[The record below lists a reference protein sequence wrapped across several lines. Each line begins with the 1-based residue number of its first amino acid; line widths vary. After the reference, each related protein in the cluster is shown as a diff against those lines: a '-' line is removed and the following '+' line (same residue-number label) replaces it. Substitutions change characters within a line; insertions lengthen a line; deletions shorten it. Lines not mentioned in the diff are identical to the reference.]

1 MSDPQAPP
9 RTARST
15 SPGRPSALRRA
26 TGRYAQAFAIPG
38 SLAFSSSGWIGRF
51 PKGSL
56 AIGVLVMVTNVS
68 GSYALGGAVS
78 GTLTLSLAAAGPL
91 WSRVMDRWGQRRALA
106 LSLPLLVAASLGLVA
121 AVLLGA
127 PVWTWFALA
136 VVAGVSVID
145 IGSAV
150 RSRWS
155 AATSDPG
162 LRHTAYSVES
172 VADEAAFVV
181 APPVVTLLATLV
193 HPAAGVVVG
202 LGIGVVGGVALL
214 AQVGTQPPLA
224 TAPANRTRERVRLPL
239 ALAGIVAVF
248 AAIGGVFG
256 SFNVA
261 AIATAE
267 AAGAEAASGLLLSA
281 YSIGSVLTGV
291 VVGAA
296 HLPGTPRSR
305 FIVAGLVFG
314 VVVPVLLLAGSLPV
328 LAVLAFVA
336 GLATSPLLIT
346 GSSLVET
353 ISPRRRLTEAL
364 AWPPTG
370 LALGVTAGSAL
381 SGLAVESAGPQSG
394 FTVTASA
401 AALGA
406 LLALATALALRTRPL
421 STAG

>member
-1 MSDPQAPP
+1 MPDPQAPP
-9 RTARST
+9 RR
-15 SPGRPSALRRA
+15 SALGRA

-56 AIGVLVMVTNVS
+56 AIGVLVMVTDVS

-155 AATSDPG
+155 AATSDPA

-224 TAPANRTRERVRLPL
+224 PAADRTRVRIRLPL
-239 ALAGIVAVF
+239 GLVGVVAVF

-296 HLPGTPRSR
+296 RLPGSPRSR
-305 FIVAGLVFG
+305 FVVAGLVFG

-353 ISPRRRLTEAL
+353 ISPRSRLTEAL

-381 SGLAVESAGPQSG
+381 SGLAVESAGAQSG

-406 LLALATALALRTRPL
+406 LLSLATAAFLRSRP
-421 STAG
+421 AAPDR

>member
-1 MSDPQAPP
+1 MPDPQAPP
-9 RTARST
+9 R
-15 SPGRPSALRRA
+15 SALGRA
-26 TGRYAQAFAIPG
+26 SGRYAQAFALPG
-38 SLAFSSSGWIGRF
+38 SLAFSSSGWFGRF

-56 AIGVLVMVTNVS
+56 AIGVLVLVADAS

-78 GTLTLSLAAAGPL
+78 GTLTLALAAAGPL

-106 LSLPLLVAASLGLVA
+106 LSLPVLVAASLGLVT

-127 PVWTWFALA
+127 PVWSWFALA
-136 VVAGVSVID
+136 IVAGAAVID

-150 RSRWS
+150 RARWS
-155 AATSDPG
+155 AATSDPA

-181 APPVVTLLATLV
+181 APPVVTLLASLV
-193 HPAAGVVVG
+193 HPAAGVLVG
-202 LGIGVVGGVALL
+202 LAIGLVGGVSLL
-214 AQVGTQPPLA
+214 VQVATQPPLA
-224 TAPANRTRERVRLPL
+224 SAPADRAQARVRLPL
-239 ALAGIVAVF
+239 GLVGVVAVF
-248 AAIGGVFG
+248 ASIGGVFG

-267 AAGAEAASGLLLSA
+267 DAGAGAASGLLLSA

-296 HLPGTPRSR
+296 RLPGSPRSR
-305 FIVAGLVFG
+305 FVAAGVLFG
-314 VVVPVLLLAGSLPV
+314 VVVPVLLLAESLPI

-346 GSSLVET
+346 GSSLVEA

-370 LALGVTAGSAL
+370 LALGVTAGSTL
-381 SGLAVESAGPQSG
+381 GGLAVESAGTQSG
-394 FTVTASA
+394 FAVTASA

-406 LLALATALALRTRPL
+406 LLTAATALLLRRRP
-421 STAG
+421 AAR

>member
-1 MSDPQAPP
+1 MPDLPEPS
-9 RTARST
+9 R
-15 SPGRPSALRRA
+15 SALGRA
-26 TGRYAQAFAIPG
+26 TGRYAQAFALPG
-38 SLAFSSSGWIGRF
+38 SLAFSSAGWIGRF

-56 AIGVLVMVTNVS
+56 AIGVLVLVASVS

-78 GTLTLSLAAAGPL
+78 GTLTLALAAAGPI

-106 LSLPLLVAASLGLVA
+106 LSLPVLVAASLGLVA
-121 AVLLGA
+121 AVLAGA

-136 VVAGVSVID
+136 VVAGVAVID

-155 AATSDPG
+155 AATSDAG

-181 APPVVTLLATLV
+181 APPVVTLLASLV
-193 HPAAGVVVG
+193 HPAAGVLVG
-202 LGIGVVGGVALL
+202 LGIGVAGGVALL
-214 AQVGTQPPLA
+214 LQVRTQPPV
-224 TAPANRTRERVRLPL
+224 APAKGRGGGAPARLPRGL
-239 ALAGIVAVF
+239 VGVVVAF

-256 SFNVA
+256 SFNVS

-267 AAGAEAASGLLLSA
+267 AEGAGAASGLLLSA

-296 HLPGTPRSR
+296 HLPGSPRSR
-305 FIVAGLVFG
+305 FAAAGLLFG
-314 VVVPVLLLAGSLPV
+314 VVVPVLVLAGSLPA
-328 LAVLAFVA
+328 LTVLAFVA

-353 ISPRRRLTEAL
+353 ISPRARLTEAL

-370 LALGVTAGSAL
+370 LAIGVTAGSSL
-381 SGLAVESAGPQSG
+381 SGLAVESLGPQSG
-394 FTVTASA
+394 FTVTAAS

-406 LLALATALALRTRPL
+406 LLTLATAAALRRR
-421 STAG
+421 

>member
-1 MSDPQAPP
+1 MPDSSAP
-9 RTARST
+9 S
-15 SPGRPSALRRA
+15 SPAGPSAPQSSALGRA
-26 TGRYAQAFAIPG
+26 AGRYARAFALPG
-38 SLAFSSSGWIGRF
+38 SLAFSSSGWFGRF

-56 AIGVLVMVTNVS
+56 AIGVLVLVTDVS

-78 GTLTLSLAAAGPL
+78 GTLTLSLAAAGPV

-106 LSLPLLVAASLGLVA
+106 LSLPVLVAASLGLVA
-121 AVLLGA
+121 AVLIGA

-136 VVAGVSVID
+136 VLAGLAVID

-181 APPVVTLLATLV
+181 APPVVTLLASLV
-193 HPAAGVVVG
+193 HPAAGVLVG
-202 LGIGVVGGVALL
+202 LGIGVIGSTALL
-214 AQVGTQPPLA
+214 AQVRTQPPLA
-224 TAPANRTRERVRLPL
+224 VSTPESRASAVRLPL
-239 ALAGIVAVF
+239 ALVGVTAVF
-248 AAIGGVFG
+248 ATIGGVFG

-267 AAGAEAASGLLLSA
+267 AAGADAASGLLLSV

-296 HLPGTPRSR
+296 RLPGGPLSR
-305 FIVAGLVFG
+305 FVVAGVVFG
-314 VVVPVLLLAGSLPV
+314 VVVPVLVFSGSPPV
-328 LAVLAFVA
+328 LVVLAFVA

-353 ISPRRRLTEAL
+353 ISPRARLTEAL

-370 LALGVTAGSAL
+370 LAIGVTAGSSL
-381 SGLAVESAGPQSG
+381 SGLAVESLGPQSG
-394 FTVTASA
+394 FAVTAAS

-406 LLALATALALRTRPL
+406 LLALSTAAALRRR
-421 STAG
+421 

>member
-1 MSDPQAPP
+1 MPDLLEPS
-9 RTARST
+9 R
-15 SPGRPSALRRA
+15 SALGRA
-26 TGRYAQAFAIPG
+26 TGRYAQAFALPG
-38 SLAFSSSGWIGRF
+38 SFAFSSAGWIGRF

-56 AIGVLVMVTNVS
+56 AIGVLVLVASVS

-78 GTLTLSLAAAGPL
+78 GTLTLALAAAGPI

-106 LSLPLLVAASLGLVA
+106 LSLPVLVAASLGLVA
-121 AVLLGA
+121 AVLLAA
-127 PVWTWFALA
+127 PVWTWFVLA
-136 VVAGVSVID
+136 VLAGVAVID

-181 APPVVTLLATLV
+181 APPVVTLLASLV
-193 HPAAGVVVG
+193 HPAAGVLVG
-202 LGIGVVGGVALL
+202 LGIGVAGSVALL
-214 AQVGTQPPLA
+214 LQVRTQPPVA
-224 TAPANRTRERVRLPL
+224 SAAGRSGGVTVRLPL
-239 ALAGIVAVF
+239 GLVGIVVAF

-267 AAGAEAASGLLLSA
+267 AAGADAASGLLLSA

-296 HLPGTPRSR
+296 RLPGSPRGR
-305 FIVAGLVFG
+305 FAAAGLLFG
-314 VVVPVLLLAGSLPV
+314 VVVPVLVLAGSLPV

-353 ISPRRRLTEAL
+353 ISPRTRLTEAL

-370 LALGVTAGSAL
+370 LALGVTAGSTL
-381 SGLAVESAGPQSG
+381 GGLAVESGTPQSG
-394 FTVTASA
+394 FLVTASA

-406 LLALATALALRTRPL
+406 LAALTTAALLRRASRRP
-421 STAG
+421 

>member
-1 MSDPQAPP
+1 MPDSPAPSSPSLTTAP
-9 RTARST
+9 R
-15 SPGRPSALRRA
+15 SALGRA
-26 TGRYAQAFAIPG
+26 AGRYSRAFAVPG
-38 SLAFSSSGWIGRF
+38 SLAFSSSGWFGRF

-56 AIGVLVMVTNVS
+56 AIGVLVLVTEVS

-78 GTLTLSLAAAGPL
+78 GTLTLSLAAAGPV

-106 LSLPLLVAASLGLVA
+106 LSLPVLVAASLGLVA

-127 PVWTWFALA
+127 PVWSWFALA
-136 VVAGVSVID
+136 VLAGLAVID

-181 APPVVTLLATLV
+181 APPIVTLLASLV
-193 HPAAGVVVG
+193 HPAAGVLVG
-202 LGIGVVGGVALL
+202 LAIGVIGSGSLL
-214 AQVGTQPPLA
+214 AQVRTQPPLA
-224 TAPANRTRERVRLPL
+224 VRSPGGRTAPVRLPA
-239 ALAGIVAVF
+239 ALIGVVAVF
-248 AAIGGVFG
+248 ATIGGVFG
-256 SFNVA
+256 TFNVA

-267 AAGAEAASGLLLSA
+267 AAGADAASGLLLSV

-296 HLPGTPRSR
+296 HLPGSPLSH
-305 FIVAGLVFG
+305 FVVAGLAFG
-314 VVVPVLLLAGSLPV
+314 VVVPVLVFSSSLPV
-328 LAVLAFVA
+328 LAVLAFLA

-353 ISPRRRLTEAL
+353 ISPRARLTEAL

-370 LALGVTAGSAL
+370 LAIGVTAGSSL
-381 SGLAVESAGPQSG
+381 SGLAVESLGPQSG
-394 FTVTASA
+394 FTVTAAS

-406 LLALATALALRTRPL
+406 LLTLATAAALRRR
-421 STAG
+421 

>member
-1 MSDPQAPP
+1 MPDP
-9 RTARST
+9 TTTST
-15 SPGRPSALRRA
+15 SALSRA
-26 TGRYAQAFAIPG
+26 TGRYARAFALPG
-38 SLAFSSSGWIGRF
+38 SLAFSSAGWLGRF

-56 AIGVLVMVTNVS
+56 AIGVLVLVSAQS

-78 GTLTLSLAAAGPL
+78 GALTLALAVTGPL

-106 LSLPLLVAASLGLVA
+106 LSLPVLVAASLGLVA

-127 PVWTWFALA
+127 PVWTWFALGILAGAA
-136 VVAGVSVID
+136 VLDV
-145 IGSAV
+145 GSAV

-181 APPVVTLLATLV
+181 APPIVTLLASLV
-193 HPAAGVVVG
+193 HPAAGVLVG
-202 LGIGVVGGVALL
+202 LGIGVAGGVALL
-214 AQVGTQPPLA
+214 VQTGTQPALA
-224 TAPANRTRERVRLPL
+224 PVRSAASPARERLPL
-239 ALAGIVAVF
+239 GLVGIVAVF
-248 AAIGGVFG
+248 ATIGGVFG

-267 AAGAEAASGLLLSA
+267 ASGAGAASGLLLSA

-296 HLPGTPRSR
+296 RLPGGPRSR
-305 FIVAGLVFG
+305 FLVAGAVFG
-314 VVVPVLLLAGSLPV
+314 VVVPVVVLAGSLPA
-328 LAVLAFVA
+328 LIALAFIA

-346 GSSLVET
+346 GSSLVES
-353 ISPRRRLTEAL
+353 IAPRSRLTEAL

-370 LALGVTAGSAL
+370 IALGATAGSTL
-381 SGLAVESAGPQSG
+381 SGLAVEALGPQSG
-394 FTVTASA
+394 FLVTAAA

-406 LLALATALALRTRPL
+406 LLTLATVLLLRRRAAPAD
-421 STAG
+421 AGSSR